1 MYFFLQGVFQL
12 RKICQLAI
20 NIPKTYFNLN
30 LIDRKF
36 NYCLSQQEYANY
48 LTASST
54 PKAEIQNWLQV
65 MMPSLNMS
73 SQASCVMEIPLLL
86 LLEADLALLINVILN
101 SIISAAATVGNLLII
116 VSILRSSTLHST
128 ANFLL
133 LGLAVS
139 DLGVGVVV
147 EPLFI
152 NILLRRYKG
161 LLVNCTL
168 VVMHNVASSFFVVVS
183 MFTVTAISI
192 DRYLAIYFHLRY
204 PEFITT
210 KKVIYLQLTLWAT
223 SGVLALTRMAG
234 FRMYLVIGM
243 ALIVICL
250 SLTCFAYSKIF
261 IVLRRHQAQIQ
272 IQMST
277 ETISKMKQL
286 RNSVINTFYV
296 VFAFLVCFLPYC
308 CLTIIIIHNS
318 GTRSKDVMLL
328 NLYASSIIL
337 FNSSLN
343 PFIYW
348 WRRRELRET
357 VKQTLLKTCC

>member
-1 MYFFLQGVFQL
+1 M
-12 RKICQLAI
+12 A
-20 NIPKTYFNLN
+20 
-30 LIDRKF
+30 
-36 NYCLSQQEYANY
+36 
-48 LTASST
+48 
-54 PKAEIQNWLQV
+54 
-65 MMPSLNMS
+65 SLNMS
-73 SQASCVMEIPLLL
+73 SQPSCIMEIPLLL
-86 LLEADLALLINVILN
+86 LLDSDVALLINAILN
-101 SIISAAATVGNLLII
+101 AIISAAATVGNLLII

-139 DLGVGVVV
+139 DFGVGVLV

-152 NILLRRYKG
+152 TILVKRYKG
-161 LLVNCTL
+161 LPVNCTL
-168 VVMHNVASSFFVVVS
+168 VVLHNVASSFFVVVS

-204 PEFITT
+204 PQLVTV
-210 KKVIYLQLTLWAT
+210 KKVIYLQITLWTT
-223 SGVLALTRMAG
+223 SGLLALARMAG
-234 FRMYLVIGM
+234 FPIYLATGM
-243 ALIVICL
+243 TLVVICL

-261 IVLRRHQAQIQ
+261 MVLRRHQAQIQIQ

-286 RNSVINTFYV
+286 RNSVVNTFYV

-308 CLTIIIIHNS
+308 CLTIIIINNS
-318 GTRSKDVMLL
+318 GTRSKAVMLL

-348 WRRRELRET
+348 WRRREFRES
-357 VKQTLLKTCC
+357 VKQTFCKTCC